1 MNTITEI
8 TETTETTEEA
18 SQKEGPISLIEWL
31 SPETLAYCASL
42 DDAAPTGQELRKLV
56 DNEVER
62 YQTADGLARIIEREL
77 DRLTADLGETLGAE
91 RLEEAAPGLQRPG
104 TRPTRSEISHHPT
117 SATLLHRLL
126 DQKTPL
132 QPGNRWVTEEEALKT
147 APDIAERVRE
157 TARSFRP
164 SQRLEEGIDQELWYL
179 AGQALDGLE
188 AAGETAGE
196 QIGKRR

>member
-8 TETTETTEEA
+8 TETTEET
-18 SQKEGPISLIEWL
+18 SQKESPISLIEWL
-31 SPETLAYCASL
+31 SSETLAYCASL

-56 DNEVER
+56 DNEVEK

-77 DRLTADLGETLGAE
+77 DRLTADLGETIGPE

-104 TRPTRSEISHHPT
+104 TRPAHPEASHHPT
-117 SATLLHRLL
+117 SETLLHRLL
-126 DQKTPL
+126 NQKTPL

-164 SQRLEEGIDQELWYL
+164 SQHLEEGIDQELWYL